1 MSKWLC
7 INILSASE
15 LKGGITVN
23 VLIVLIISESLSL
36 ASEKYYNTRRKKH
49 IMILLLIVGC
59 VSVAYNCDDVTL
71 ESFILM
77 FRCYLNDDTFKR

>member
-1 MSKWLC
+1 M
-7 INILSASE
+7 
-15 LKGGITVN
+15 N

-49 IMILLLIVGC
+49 IMVLLLIVGC
-59 VSVAYNCDDVTL
+59 VAVAYNCDDVTL

>member
-1 MSKWLC
+1 M
-7 INILSASE
+7 SE

-23 VLIVLIISESLSL
+23 LLIIFAISEVLSI
-36 ASEKYYNTRRKKH
+36 ASEKYYNTRCKKH

-59 VSVAYNCDDVTL
+59 ISVAHNYDDIAL

>member
-1 MSKWLC
+1 M
-7 INILSASE
+7 
-15 LKGGITVN
+15 N

-49 IMILLLIVGC
+49 IMILLLMVGC
-59 VSVAYNCDDVTL
+59 VSVVHNCDDVTL